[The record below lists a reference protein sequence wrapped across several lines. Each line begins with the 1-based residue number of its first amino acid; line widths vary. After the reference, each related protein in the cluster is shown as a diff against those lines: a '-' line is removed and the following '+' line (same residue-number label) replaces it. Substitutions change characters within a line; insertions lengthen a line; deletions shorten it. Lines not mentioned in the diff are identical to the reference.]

1 MFKLIFNIKQILCF
15 HLSQYRWSMYVI
27 NELNNL
33 KCNKSVRLD
42 KITARLLK
50 DSCEIVAPV
59 LMKLI
64 NLYL

>member
-1 MFKLIFNIKQILCF
+1 MLSIKQLI
-15 HLSQYRWSMYVI
+15 
-27 NELNNL
+27 
-33 KCNKSVRLD
+33 KCNKSVGLD
-42 KITARLLK
+42 KITARLHK